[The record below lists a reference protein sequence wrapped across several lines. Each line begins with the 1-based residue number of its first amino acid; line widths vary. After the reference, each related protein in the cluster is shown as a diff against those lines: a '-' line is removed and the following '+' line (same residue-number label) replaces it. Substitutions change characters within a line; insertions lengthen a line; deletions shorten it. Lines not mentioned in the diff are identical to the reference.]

1 MRSSSSATQPS
12 TPLWIN
18 SDPTIPA
25 EEGQPLRTSLN
36 RRLHI
41 CAGQPIGQRA
51 LRLSSGAR
59 RLPDHLEV
67 FSSQEQ
73 NGAPIRSFQLPS
85 ARIVIDP
92 DGAQLQQPLLKRSE
106 GVLIER

>member
-1 MRSSSSATQPS
+1 MQPS
-12 TPLWIN
+12 RSLSIN

-25 EEGQPLRTSLN
+25 AEGQHLRTSLN
-36 RRLHI
+36 RRLHV

-73 NGAPIRSFQLPS
+73 NGAPIRSFQLPA